1 MILHNPLASAPELL
15 IHEYGAIPIRTALL
29 ILTTLHA
36 AAATSAETINVPGD
50 HATIQSAI
58 NASIDGD
65 VIEIAAGTYNEF
77 DLSTQQKAITVR
89 GATDAQGL
97 PATTIDSQGQGT
109 TVMSFNGEGTDTII
123 EHLVFTGASETSW
136 AAVTMF
142 HARPTVNN
150 CTFRD
155 NVTGG
160 IGGGVYN
167 LNGAPSFT
175 DCRFINNT
183 ANWGGG
189 YACWE
194 TGQPDH
200 PLFDRCTFSGN
211 TAALGGGFANLRSSP
226 VLVECIFTDNI
237 ATEDGGAFFNEGD
250 DCCERWFGDV
260 VMQSCEFNGNTAV
273 GAGGAI
279 RNRTFGTTT
288 LDGCTISGN
297 AAGLEGSAIAS
308 STDTTAV
315 LSNTTVCANS
325 GTTDQID
332 GPTDLDGTNVITDAC
347 PADCEGDVTGDG
359 DVNVTDLLAVIGSWG
374 DPYDVSDLL
383 AVIGGWGECP

>member
-1 MILHNPLASAPELL
+1 MNSMARALPNPMALVAPCLL
-15 IHEYGAIPIRTALL
+15 LCI
-29 ILTTLHA
+29 A
-36 AAATSAETINVPGD
+36 AHAETLDVPAD
-50 HATIQSAI
+50 FATIQDAI
-58 NASIDGD
+58 DAASDGD

-77 DLSTQQKAITVR
+77 DLSLQQKAITLR
-89 GATDAQGL
+89 GATDTEGR
-97 PATTIDSQGQGT
+97 PATTIDSLGQGT
-109 TVMSFNGEGTDTII
+109 TVMSFNGEGADTVI
-123 EHLVFTGASETSW
+123 EHLVFTGAGDTNW

-155 NVTGG
+155 NSTGG

-175 DCRFINNT
+175 DCRFIDNA

-200 PLFDRCTFSGN
+200 PIFLRCTFSGN

-226 VLVECIFTDNI
+226 VLIECIFTDNV

-250 DCCERWFGDV
+250 ACCDRWFGDAV
-260 VMQSCEFNGNTAV
+260 LESCEFSGNTAAD
-273 GAGGAI
+273 AGGAI

-288 LDGCTISGN
+288 LTACSLSGN
-297 AAGLEGSAIAS
+297 VAGLAGSAIAS
-308 STDTTAV
+308 GIETTAILNSTV
-315 LSNTTVCANS
+315 VCANS
-325 GTTDQID
+325 GTADQIE
-332 GPTDLDGTNVITDAC
+332 GPAEFDGTNVIEDVC
-347 PADCEGDVTGDG
+347 PAKCEGDVTGDG
-359 DVNVTDLLAVIGSWG
+359 DVNVSDLLAVIGDWG